1 MVVGETER
9 PEERLRRIYAEH
21 GSALLAFA
29 TRVCGGD
36 RQRAED
42 VVQEVLV
49 RAWKHPEVS
58 ESGPGGERAWLI
70 TVTRNVAIDVFRAQR
85 SRPQEI
91 GGAALDAAGALPGV
105 DEVDRAVEA
114 WTIEAA
120 LESLPPHHRDVLVS
134 IDHHTR
140 IRMVRVE
147 QTLQRTTRP
156 DHRGSVERGLGI
168 ARCVA
173 GGDEQDVALAQR
185 DIETVGQGQ

>member
-1 MVVGETER
+1 MGEIER

-21 GSALLAFA
+21 GTALLGFA

-91 GGAALDAAGALPGV
+91 GGAALEAAGAMPGV

-114 WTIEAA
+114 WTIAAA
-120 LESLPPHHRDVLVS
+120 LEALPPHHRDVLVE
-134 IDHHTR
+134 TFFKGR
-140 IRMVRVE
+140 
-147 QTLQRTTRP
+147 
-156 DHRGSVERGLGI
+156 SVNEAAQVLGI
-168 ARCVA
+168 PAGTVKSRAFHALRSLRKILVEGSARS
-173 GGDEQDVALAQR
+173 
-185 DIETVGQGQ
+185 

>member
-1 MVVGETER
+1 MGEVER
-9 PEERLRRIYAEH
+9 PEDRLRRIYAEH
-21 GSALLAFA
+21 GSALLGFA

-58 ESGPGGERAWLI
+58 EGGPSGERAWLI

-91 GGAALDAAGALPGV
+91 GGAALEAVGALPGA

-114 WTIEAA
+114 WTIAAA
-120 LESLPPHHRDVLVS
+120 LEALPPHHRDVLVE
-134 IDHHTR
+134 TFFKGR
-140 IRMVRVE
+140 
-147 QTLQRTTRP
+147 
-156 DHRGSVERGLGI
+156 SVNEAAQVLGI
-168 ARCVA
+168 PAGTVKSRAFHALRSLRKILVEGGARS
-173 GGDEQDVALAQR
+173 
-185 DIETVGQGQ
+185 